1 MPFLYHSPRRLTAAV
16 ATALA
21 LAAAY
26 ASPASSAAAA
36 ASAESAASTTAA
48 ATKPH
53 VNTAPSYNGLALAP
67 PMGFNDWAGFECDS
81 SMNETLFTKT
91 ADAIV
96 SLGLNKLGYD
106 YVNIDD
112 CWMQQDRDASG
123 NLQVDSTRF
132 PHGLKWLGDY
142 IHSKGLK
149 FGIYE
154 DAGYETCQGA
164 AGSYG
169 HFQQDANLFAS
180 WGVDYVKLDYC
191 NQPMDQYPGKS
202 ASQVAQIVYTQA
214 SQALL
219 ATGRPMVFSESA
231 PAYVCCSGPDFDNE
245 LTWLYQH
252 GNLWRF
258 GSDIYDAWPS
268 VLENYSEDNTP
279 GLAQWAG
286 PGHWNDAD
294 MLEIGNGGLSL
305 TEEQTQ
311 FTLWSEMAS
320 PLLLSTDLTKLTPA
334 ELAIVA
340 NKAVVAVDQDPLGAQ
355 GTIVQSGTGY
365 DVLAKPLAN
374 GDVSVVLFNKGD
386 TALTVSTTAAAAGL
400 PSGAPYQLTDLVTG
414 KRTADDGVIAASL
427 APHSTVIYRVHAG
440 GDTHLAPATVASLA
454 AGTFTAGTSTPVK
467 VTFSNDG
474 YTDAQHPSVS
484 LKLPTGWS
492 AKPSTIALKNVK
504 PGQSTTATFQ
514 VTSTTPAPG
523 KVTNTVTADVR
534 YRATGSA
541 YATSAALSV
550 VTNTPFPTLAD
561 AFNNVAVT
569 DESNPAP
576 GNFDGDGDSYSAQ
589 ALATAGATPGASI
602 TADGATFAWPQA
614 AAGTNDNVEG
624 SGVMVDLTG
633 QGSKLAFLGSEAGFD
648 TDTVTVT
655 YTDGSTGTGTLG
667 FPNWCC
673 DSPTDHGASPAV
685 VTDHRDTPSG
695 PANYGTDYDVFYNA
709 IAIDPGKTV
718 ATVTLPNDPA
728 IHVFALAVQQ

>member
-1 MPFLYHSPRRLTAAV
+1 MSPFRHVRRRLPTAVAAILILGASAGPSSASTASATTRTAA
-16 ATALA
+16 
-21 LAAAY
+21 
-26 ASPASSAAAA
+26 
-36 ASAESAASTTAA
+36 TAA
-48 ATKPH
+48 PS
-53 VNTAPSYNGLALAP
+53 VNTAPSYNGLALTP
-67 PMGFNDWAGFECDS
+67 PMGFNDWAGFECNS
-81 SMNETLFTKT
+81 SMNESLFTST

-96 SLGLNKLGYD
+96 KLGLDKLGYD

-112 CWMQQDRDASG
+112 CWMQQTRDANG
-123 NLQVDSTRF
+123 NLQVDPTRF

-154 DAGYETCQGA
+154 DAGYSTCQGA

-191 NQPMDQYPGKS
+191 NQPMDQYPGLS
-202 ASQVAQIVYTQA
+202 QSQVAQIVYTQA

-231 PAYVCCSGPDFDNE
+231 PAYVCCSGSDFTNE

-311 FTLWSEMAS
+311 MTLWSEMAS
-320 PLLLSTDLTKLTPA
+320 PLLLSTDLTKLSPA
-334 ELAIVA
+334 ELAIVG
-340 NKAVVAVDQDPLGAQ
+340 NKNIVAIDQDPLGAQ
-355 GTIVQSGTGY
+355 GTIVQSGPGY
-365 DVLAKPLAN
+365 DVLTKPLAN
-374 GDVSVVLFNKGD
+374 GDASVVLLNKGD
-386 TALTVSTTAAAAGL
+386 TAQTVTTSAATIGL
-400 PSGAPYQLTDLVTG
+400 PTGAPYQLTDLVSG
-414 KRTADDGVIAASL
+414 RQTASDGVIAAAL
-427 APHSTVIYRVHAG
+427 APHATVIYRVHRS
-440 GDTHLAPATVASLA
+440 GDKHLPSATVAA
-454 AGTFTAGTSTPVK
+454 VTGGPFPAGKSSPVT
-467 VTFSNDG
+467 VTFSNNG
-474 YTDAQHPSVS
+474 YFDAQQPSVS
-484 LKLPTGWS
+484 LTLPTGWS
-492 AKPSTIALKNVK
+492 ATPSTVSLKNVK
-504 PGQSTTATFQ
+504 PGHSTTATFQ
-514 VTSTTPAPG
+514 VTSAAPPPG
-523 KVTNTVTADVR
+523 KVTKTVTADIHYGDR
-534 YRATGSA
+534 GSG
-541 YATSAALSV
+541 YTTSASLSV
-550 VTNTPFPTLAD
+550 VTNTPFPTLAG
-561 AFNNVAVT
+561 AFNNVAIT

-589 ALATAGATPGASI
+589 ALATAGATGGASI
-602 TADGATFAWPQA
+602 TASGATFTWPTA
-614 AAGTNDNVEG
+614 AAGTNDNVAG
-624 SGVMVDLTG
+624 SGVLVDLSG

-655 YTDGSTGTGTLG
+655 YTDGTTGSGTLG

-673 DSPTDHGASPAV
+673 DSPTDHGATPAI

-695 PANYGTDYDVFYNA
+695 PANYGTDYDVFYNT
-709 IAIDPGKTV
+709 IAIDPAKTV
-718 ATVTLPNDPA
+718 ATVTLPSDPA
-728 IHVFALAVQQ
+728 IHIFAMTVQQ

>member
-1 MPFLYHSPRRLTAAV
+1 MLPLSHRVPRRLTAAV
-16 ATALA
+16 ATALI

-26 ASPASSAAAA
+26 AAPPTHAEAAATA
-36 ASAESAASTTAA
+36 TAASTV
-48 ATKPH
+48 ATPQ
-53 VNTAPSYNGLALAP
+53 VNTAPSYNGLALTP
-67 PMGFNDWAGFECDS
+67 PMGFNDWAGFECNS
-81 SMNETLFTKT
+81 SMNESLFTHT
-91 ADAIV
+91 ADEIV

-112 CWMQQDRDASG
+112 CWMQQDRDAAG
-123 NLQVDSTRF
+123 NLQVDASRF

-169 HFQQDANLFAS
+169 HFQQDADLFAS

-191 NQPMDQYPGKS
+191 NQPMDQYPGMS

-231 PAYVCCSGPDFDNE
+231 PAYVCCSGSDFDNE

-294 MLEIGNGGLSL
+294 MLETGNGGLSP

-320 PLLLSTDLTKLTPA
+320 PLLLSTDLGKLSPA
-334 ELAIVA
+334 ELAIVG
-340 NKAVVAVDQDPLGAQ
+340 NKAVVAIDQDPLGAQ

-386 TALTVSTTAAAAGL
+386 TAQTVTTTAAAIGL
-400 PSGAPYQLTDLVTG
+400 PAGAPYQLTDLVTG
-414 KRTADDGVIAASL
+414 RRTADDGVIAASL
-427 APHSTVIYRVHAG
+427 APHATAIYRVQAG
-440 GDTHLAPATVASLA
+440 GDKHLAPATVASIAGGTFA
-454 AGTFTAGTSTPVK
+454 AGKATAVSVAFT
-467 VTFSNDG
+467 NHG

-484 LKLPTGWS
+484 LSLPDGWT
-492 AKPSTIALKNVK
+492 AKPSAVSLRNVK
-504 PGQSTTATFQ
+504 PGASATVSFQ
-514 VTSTTPAPG
+514 VTSTAPAPG
-523 KVTNTVTADVR
+523 KVTNTVTANVD
-534 YRATGSA
+534 YGATGST
-541 YATSAALSV
+541 YATSAGLSV
-550 VTNTPFPTLAD
+550 VTNTPFPNLAA
-561 AFNNVAVT
+561 AFNNVAIT
-569 DESNPAP
+569 DESNPGP

-602 TADGATFAWPQA
+602 TANGATFDWPQA
-614 AAGTNDNVEG
+614 AAGTDDNVAG
-624 SGVMVDLTG
+624 SGVMVDLNG
-633 QGSKLAFLGSEAGFD
+633 QGGKLAFLGSEAGFD

-655 YTDGSTGTGTLG
+655 YTDGSTSTGTLG

-673 DSPTDHGASPAV
+673 DSPTDHGASPAI

-695 PANYGTDYDVFYNA
+695 PANFGTDYDVFYNA
-709 IAIDPGKTV
+709 ITLDPGKTV
-718 ATVTLPNDPA
+718 ATVTLPSDAA
-728 IHVFALAVQQ
+728 IHIFAMTVSP